1 MDIINLAREL
11 GAAIQQNE
19 EYIDYKIK
27 EQNVECDEALQKV
40 IEEFNLKKVSINNEI
55 GKENVDQEKIDE
67 LNNSIGELYNEIMHN
82 ENMKSYNES
91 KQKFEEILGKV
102 SFIINSAAQGQDPY
116 SIDAEVETSCG
127 GNCSGCSGC

>member
-11 GAAIQQNE
+11 GAAIQQSE

-55 GKENVDQEKIDE
+55 MQ
-67 LNNSIGELYNEIMHN
+67 N

-91 KQKFEEILGKV
+91 KQKFEEMLGKV
-102 SFIINSAAQGQDPY
+102 SFIINSASQGQDPY

>member
-67 LNNSIGELYNEIMHN
+67 LNNSIGELYNEIMQN

-91 KQKFEEILGKV
+91 KQKFEEMLGKV

>member
-11 GAAIQQNE
+11 GAAIQQSE
-19 EYIDYKIK
+19 EYTDYKIK

-67 LNNSIGELYNEIMHN
+67 LNNSIGDFHE
-82 ENMKSYNES
+82 KSLDIRHC
-91 KQKFEEILGKV
+91 Q
-102 SFIINSAAQGQDPY
+102 
-116 SIDAEVETSCG
+116 SI
-127 GNCSGCSGC
+127 